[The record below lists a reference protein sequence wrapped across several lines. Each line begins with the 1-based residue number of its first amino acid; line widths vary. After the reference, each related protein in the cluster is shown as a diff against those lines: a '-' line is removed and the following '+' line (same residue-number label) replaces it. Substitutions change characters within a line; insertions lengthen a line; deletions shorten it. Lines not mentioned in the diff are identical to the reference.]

1 MTRKKADV
9 ADTWAHA
16 VMVCCCVTQS
26 VPLLATLFCLPL
38 CCFLNASHNRCT
50 ASDSPFLAP
59 SSVFSLSLRSFH
71 VSCQCMVRNVIH
83 CHSSLI
89 QKTESK
95 FYPPKIGTVMKSNR
109 MLGCVCEW
117 EKKRRVKYFRLIFI
131 SAWMN
136 FTFLSP
142 VPPHKSA
149 PFSDEIVPVFGCYC
163 ADACVHL
170 FSTLSVS
177 CAHFRFT
184 SHIYS
189 SRFARISMAKYGL
202 L

>member
-1 MTRKKADV
+1 MYGIRFTIPR
-9 ADTWAHA
+9 
-16 VMVCCCVTQS
+16 S
-26 VPLLATLFCLPL
+26 F
-38 CCFLNASHNRCT
+38 FG
-50 ASDSPFLAP
+50 F
-59 SSVFSLSLRSFH
+59 FSLSSFIPRVVPVH
-71 VSCQCMVRNVIH
+71 GSECY
-83 CHSSLI
+83 SLSFI
-89 QKTESK
+89 TNTETESK

-170 FSTLSVS
+170 FSTPSVS

>member
-1 MTRKKADV
+1 MLPIIDV
-9 ADTWAHA
+9 RHPIHH
-16 VMVCCCVTQS
+16 S
-26 VPLLATLFCLPL
+26 SLLLRF
-38 CCFLNASHNRCT
+38 
-50 ASDSPFLAP
+50 
-59 SSVFSLSLRSFH
+59 FSLSSFIPRAVPVH
-71 VSCQCMVRNVIH
+71 GSECYSLSFITNTENWEQILPTKNRNGNEIQPNVRM
-83 CHSSLI
+83 C
-89 QKTESK
+89 T
-95 FYPPKIGTVMKSNR
+95 FTWM
-109 MLGCVCEW
+109 

-170 FSTLSVS
+170 FSTPSVS